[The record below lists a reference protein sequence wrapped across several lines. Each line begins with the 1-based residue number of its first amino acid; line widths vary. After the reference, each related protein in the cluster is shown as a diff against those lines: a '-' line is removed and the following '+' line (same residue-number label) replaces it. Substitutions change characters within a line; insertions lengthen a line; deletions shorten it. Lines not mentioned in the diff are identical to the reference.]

1 MIYKLDKTDYG
12 KIKPLLKNEQ
22 QNDLTLNAIMNGNNR
37 GTVYVDNLEH
47 PRTAMIDVIGTI
59 SMFIGDHTNED
70 FLLLLPDFI
79 DNQLKID
86 TLESCGGTYFLAV
99 ASDEAWEKAI
109 EKAISHR
116 EYETDFECYHTFDAD
131 RFHTLKSGFKP
142 LSAGYAVRRIDKA
155 MIENDSEEIL
165 SEVLNEFWYSTDDF
179 LAKGLG
185 YCVVK
190 GNRIISACL
199 SCCVNGQDH
208 EISVETYNDEDMN
221 KGFATLAC
229 AAYLEHCLANDIT
242 PHWSALET
250 NKESLRLGAKLGFE
264 FAYKFKTFEFE
275 F

>member
-1 MIYKLDKTDYG
+1 MISKLAKADYE
-12 KIKPLLKNEQ
+12 KIKSLLINEQ
-22 QNDLTLNAIMNGNNR
+22 QNDMTLNAIIKGINR
-37 GTVYVDNLEH
+37 GTVYVDNSVH

-59 SMFIGDHTNED
+59 TMFIGDHTNED
-70 FLLLLPDFI
+70 FLRPLPDFI
-79 DNQLKID
+79 DNQLKSD
-86 TLESCGGTYFLAV
+86 TLESCGGTFFLAV
-99 ASDEAWEKAI
+99 ARDEAWEQAI

-116 EYETDFECYHTFDAD
+116 DYETDCEWYHRLNAD
-131 RFHTLKSGFKP
+131 RFLASKSGFKP
-142 LSAGYAVRRIDKA
+142 LPAEYAVRRIDKA
-155 MIENDSEEIL
+155 TMENDSEEIL

-185 YCVVK
+185 FCVVN

-229 AAYLEHCLANDIT
+229 AAYLEHCLTNGIT

-250 NKESLRLGAKLGFE
+250 NKESLRLAAKLGFE
-264 FAYKFKTFEFE
+264 FVSKRKTFEFE

>member
-1 MIYKLDKTDYG
+1 MIYKLDQTDYK
-12 KIKPLLKNEQ
+12 KIKPLLKMEQ

-37 GTVYVDNLEH
+37 GTIYVDNPEH
-47 PRTAMIDVIGTI
+47 PRTALIDVIGTI
-59 SMFIGDHTNED
+59 STFVGDHTNED
-70 FLLLLPDFI
+70 FFRLLPDFI
-79 DNQLKID
+79 DNQLKLD

-99 ASDEAWEKAI
+99 ASDEAWEQAI

-116 EYETDFECYHTFDAD
+116 EYETDFEWYHTFNAD
-131 RFHTLKSGFKP
+131 RFHTLTSGFKP
-142 LSAGYAVRRIDKA
+142 VPAGYAVRRIDKA
-155 MIENDSEEIL
+155 TIENDSEDIL

-179 LAKGLG
+179 LTKGIG

-190 GNRIISACL
+190 GDQIISACL

-229 AAYLEHCLANDIT
+229 AAYLEHCLANGIT

-250 NKESLRLGAKLGFE
+250 NKESLRLGAKLGFA
-264 FAYKFKTFEFE
+264 FASKRKSFEFE

>member
-1 MIYKLDKTDYG
+1 MIYKLDKTDYE

-22 QNDLTLNAIMNGNNR
+22 QNDLTLHAIINGNNR
-37 GTVYVDNLEH
+37 GTVYVDNPEH
-47 PRTAMIDVIGTI
+47 PRTAMIDVTGTI
-59 SMFIGDHTNED
+59 SMFVGDHANED
-70 FLLLLPDFI
+70 FFRLLPDFI
-79 DNQLKID
+79 DNQLKMD

-99 ASDEAWEKAI
+99 ASDKAWELAI

-116 EYETDFECYHTFDAD
+116 EYEIDFEWYHTFIAD
-131 RFHTLKSGFKP
+131 RFHTLKNSFRP
-142 LSAGYAVRRIDKA
+142 LPVGYAVRRMDKA
-155 MIENDSEEIL
+155 TIENDPEEIL
-165 SEVLNEFWYSTDDF
+165 SEVLSEFWHSTDDF

-229 AAYLEHCLANDIT
+229 AAYLEHCLANGIT

-250 NKESLRLGAKLGFE
+250 NKESLRLGGKLGFE
-264 FAYKFKTFEFE
+264 FAYKRKTFEFE

>member
-1 MIYKLDKTDYG
+1 M
-12 KIKPLLKNEQ
+12 LKNEQ
-22 QNDLTLNAIMNGNNR
+22 QNDLTLHAIINGNNR
-37 GTVYVDNLEH
+37 GTVYVDNPEH
-47 PRTAMIDVIGTI
+47 PRTAMIDVTGTI
-59 SMFIGDHTNED
+59 SMFVGDHANED
-70 FLLLLPDFI
+70 FFRLLPDFI
-79 DNQLKID
+79 DNQLKMD

-99 ASDEAWEKAI
+99 ASDKAWELAI

-116 EYETDFECYHTFDAD
+116 EYEIDFEWYHTFIAD
-131 RFHTLKSGFKP
+131 RFHTLKNSFRP
-142 LSAGYAVRRIDKA
+142 LPVGYAVRRMDKA
-155 MIENDSEEIL
+155 TIENDPEEIL
-165 SEVLNEFWYSTDDF
+165 SEVLSEFWHSTDDF

-229 AAYLEHCLANDIT
+229 AAYLEHCLANGIT

-250 NKESLRLGAKLGFE
+250 NKESLRLGGKLGFE
-264 FAYKFKTFEFE
+264 FAYKRKTFEFE

>member
-1 MIYKLDKTDYG
+1 MIIKLDENDLD
-12 KIKPLLKNEQ
+12 KIRPLLKNEQ
-22 QNDLTLNAIMNGNNR
+22 SYDLTLNAVINGNNR
-37 GTVYVDNLEH
+37 GTVYVDNPEH
-47 PRTAMIDVIGTI
+47 PGTAMIDVTGTI
-59 SMFIGDHTNED
+59 TMFIGDPANED
-70 FLLLLPDFI
+70 FLRPLPDFI

-99 ASDEAWEKAI
+99 VSDDAWGQAI

-116 EYETDFECYHTFDAD
+116 NYETDFEWYHAFNAK
-131 RFHTLKSGFKP
+131 RFHTFKSAFKP
-142 LSAGYAVRRIDKA
+142 LPAGYAIRRIDKA
-155 MIENDSEEIL
+155 MIENDPKDIL

-179 LAKGLG
+179 LKIGLG
-185 YCVVK
+185 YCVLK
-190 GNRIISACL
+190 GNQIISSCL
-199 SCCVNGQDH
+199 SCCVNGQNH

-229 AAYLEHCLANDIT
+229 AAYLEHSLVTGIT

-264 FAYKFKTFEFE
+264 FAYKRKTFEFE